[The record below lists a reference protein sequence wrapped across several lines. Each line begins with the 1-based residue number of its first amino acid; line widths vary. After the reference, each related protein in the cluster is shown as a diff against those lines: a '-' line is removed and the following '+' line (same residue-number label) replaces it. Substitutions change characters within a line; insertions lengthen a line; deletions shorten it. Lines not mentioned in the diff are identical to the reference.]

1 MFKSVLRSSIL
12 VTSLLFITGCVNGG
26 NDALVQENDRVQT
39 TKQHLEVAADMQ
51 KNVTTQNTLEAT
63 IASLAAQMLQNKK
76 MDTNKPV
83 LITSFVKLDE
93 FKKTTE
99 FGRVISES
107 LINELSN
114 RGFNIIEFRG
124 QMAVSINDEGE
135 YFISRK
141 PHELKNKI
149 PNTYVVVGTYSRQA
163 GKTWYGVKPVRLTSN
178 LPANSLKPYTRFTQ
192 VKCWLTTARLRSTG
206 RKTWTMPPSPNSNAN
221 SARWATSTSSSL
233 WLVSTP
239 CGTTCSTWHKTTSH
253 AACRPMLKRCK
264 SQNSQHATVAIPSYR
279 TSKKWALATSTM

>member
-1 MFKSVLRSSIL
+1 MFKSVLTSSIL
-12 VTSLLFITGCVNGG
+12 ASSLLLTSGCAYKK
-26 NDALVQENDRVQT
+26 DTALSDEYDKVQT
-39 TKQHLEVAADMQ
+39 TKQHLEVAADNQ
-51 KNVTTQNTLEAT
+51 KYVTTQNTLEAT
-63 IASLAAQMLQNKK
+63 ITSLAAQMMQNKK

-83 LITSFVKLDE
+83 LITSFVRLDE

-141 PHELKNKI
+141 PHEIKGSI

-163 GKTWYGVKPVRLTSN
+163 GKIMLN
-178 LPANSLKPYTRFTQ
+178 
-192 VKCWLTTARLRSTG
+192 ARVIDNITGKIISSARSTYAHG
-206 RKTWTMPPSPNSNAN
+206 VAN
-221 SARWATSTSSSL
+221 DCMMFRDCAPARTINI
-233 WLVSTP
+233 V
-239 CGTTCSTWHKTTSH
+239 KE
-253 AACRPMLKRCK
+253 K
-264 SQNSQHATVAIPSYR
+264 
-279 TSKKWALATSTM
+279 

>member
-12 VTSLLFITGCVNGG
+12 AASLLIITGCVYTG
-26 NDALVQENDRVQT
+26 NDAVSQENDRVQT
-39 TKQHLEVAADMQ
+39 TKQHLEVAADNQ
-51 KNVTTQNTLEAT
+51 KYVTTQNTLEAT
-63 IASLAAQMLQNKK
+63 IASLAAQMMQNKK

-83 LITSFVKLDE
+83 LITSFVRLDQ

-141 PHELKNKI
+141 PHEIKGSI

-163 GKTWYGVKPVRLTSN
+163 GRIMLNARVIDNITGKIITS
-178 LPANSLKPYTRFTQ
+178 A
-192 VKCWLTTARLRSTG
+192 RSTYAHG
-206 RKTWTMPPSPNSNAN
+206 VAN
-221 SARWATSTSSSL
+221 DCMMFRDCAPARTINI
-233 WLVSTP
+233 V
-239 CGTTCSTWHKTTSH
+239 KE
-253 AACRPMLKRCK
+253 R
-264 SQNSQHATVAIPSYR
+264 
-279 TSKKWALATSTM
+279 

>member
-12 VTSLLFITGCVNGG
+12 AASLLIITGCVYTG
-26 NDALVQENDRVQT
+26 NDAVSQENDRVQT
-39 TKQHLEVAADMQ
+39 TKQHLEVAADNQ
-51 KNVTTQNTLEAT
+51 KYVTTQNTLEAT
-63 IASLAAQMLQNKK
+63 IASLAAQMMQNKK

-83 LITSFVKLDE
+83 LITSFVRLDE

-124 QMAVSINDEGE
+124 QMAVSINEEGE

-141 PHELKNKI
+141 PYEIKGSI

-163 GKTWYGVKPVRLTSN
+163 GRIMLNARVIDNITGKIITS
-178 LPANSLKPYTRFTQ
+178 A
-192 VKCWLTTARLRSTG
+192 RSTYAHG
-206 RKTWTMPPSPNSNAN
+206 VAN
-221 SARWATSTSSSL
+221 DCMMFGDCAPARTINI
-233 WLVSTP
+233 V
-239 CGTTCSTWHKTTSH
+239 KE
-253 AACRPMLKRCK
+253 R
-264 SQNSQHATVAIPSYR
+264 
-279 TSKKWALATSTM
+279 

>member
-12 VTSLLFITGCVNGG
+12 AASLLIITGCVYTG
-26 NDALVQENDRVQT
+26 NDAVSQENDRVQT
-39 TKQHLEVAADMQ
+39 TKQHLEVAADNQ
-51 KNVTTQNTLEAT
+51 KYVTTQNTLDAT
-63 IASLAAQMLQNKK
+63 ISSLAAQMMQNKK

-83 LITSFVKLDE
+83 LITSFVRLDQ

-141 PHELKNKI
+141 PHEIKGSI

-163 GKTWYGVKPVRLTSN
+163 GRIMLNARVIDNITGKIITS
-178 LPANSLKPYTRFTQ
+178 A
-192 VKCWLTTARLRSTG
+192 RSTYAHG
-206 RKTWTMPPSPNSNAN
+206 VAN
-221 SARWATSTSSSL
+221 DCMMFGDCAPARTINI
-233 WLVSTP
+233 V
-239 CGTTCSTWHKTTSH
+239 KE
-253 AACRPMLKRCK
+253 R
-264 SQNSQHATVAIPSYR
+264 
-279 TSKKWALATSTM
+279 

>member
-1 MFKSVLRSSIL
+1 MFKSVLTSSIL
-12 VTSLLFITGCVNGG
+12 ACSLLLTSGCAYK
-26 NDALVQENDRVQT
+26 NDSAISQEYDKVQT
-39 TKQHLEVAADMQ
+39 TKQHLEVAADNQ
-51 KNVTTQNTLEAT
+51 KYVTTQNTLDAT
-63 IASLAAQMLQNKK
+63 ITSLAAQMMQNKK

-83 LITSFVKLDE
+83 LITSFVRLDQ

-141 PHELKNKI
+141 PHEIKGSI

-163 GKTWYGVKPVRLTSN
+163 GRIMLN
-178 LPANSLKPYTRFTQ
+178 
-192 VKCWLTTARLRSTG
+192 ARVIDNITG
-206 RKTWTMPPSPNSNAN
+206 KIIS
-221 SARWATSTSSSL
+221 SARATYAH
-233 WLVSTP
+233 
-239 CGTTCSTWHKTTSH
+239 G
-253 AACRPMLKRCK
+253 
-264 SQNSQHATVAIPSYR
+264 VANDCMMFGDCAPAR
-279 TSKKWALATSTM
+279 TINIVKER